1 MNFLKNLDKALDFD
15 TIEKTVSEKVQPLA
29 FVEEFPERNKGGAQ
43 PAKVVVTT
51 SGRRSWL

>member
-29 FVEEFPERNKGGAQ
+29 FVEEFPERNKTATV
-43 PAKVVVTT
+43 PAKVVVT
-51 SGRRSWL
+51 SAGQQQ